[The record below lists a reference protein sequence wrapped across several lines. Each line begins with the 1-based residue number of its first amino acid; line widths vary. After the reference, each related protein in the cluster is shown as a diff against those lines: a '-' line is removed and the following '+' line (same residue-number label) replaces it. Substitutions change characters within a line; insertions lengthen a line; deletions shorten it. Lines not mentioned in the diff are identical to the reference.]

1 MGHRELVNWAQ
12 GASVGRVAIEGSGGY
27 GRAAALALGEAGAEV
42 VDVPPQMTAA
52 ARRSQRTAA
61 KSDPLDALLVARIGA
76 RDSDLPPS
84 RPGGTLEELRW
95 LAGYRRELVKSRTAH
110 INRLHAD
117 LTQIRCG
124 YHRTG
129 AALTSAKGLQRVA
142 RLLAGDSAAPARV
155 ARGRLRQIRE
165 LNRQIADLAA
175 EISELVSANGT
186 TLTKIRGIGTIGA
199 ADILTEVGDPA
210 RFATKARF
218 AMANGTAPLQASSG
232 RTVRHRL
239 NRGGN
244 RQLNR
249 AIHTAALTQI
259 AQPNSEGRRLYQQ
272 HLDRGKTKREAIRA
286 LKRRISDRIWTHLQT
301 DLRKHKSHPRLDIE
315 AHTRRTGLPNAGRST
330 NTTARSPSD
339 HNRCPQPPQTG
350 LAARQRT
357 CTRNG
362 PPPSSSTLSTSTS
375 PNPTSNSH
383 MRVGSHS
390 TGILPI
396 RLSKQRRFWGIPRV
410 QPRTLTLLTPTSN
423 DAPMFVKPRFQR
435 GAAGSARRAGGR
447 GGGPARGL
455 RSGWWRRRGL
465 RLRR

>member
-1 MGHRELVNWAQ
+1 MLVIGIDSHKDTLVGCLIDAAGRPLEHRSIANTALGHRELVNWAQ

-76 RDSDLPPS
+76 RDSDLPPP

-301 DLRKHKSHPRLDIE
+301 DLR
-315 AHTRRTGLPNAGRST
+315 N
-330 NTTARSPSD
+330 
-339 HNRCPQPPQTG
+339 
-350 LAARQRT
+350 
-357 CTRNG
+357 
-362 PPPSSSTLSTSTS
+362 TS
-375 PNPTSNSH
+375 P
-383 MRVGSHS
+383 
-390 TGILPI
+390 
-396 RLSKQRRFWGIPRV
+396 
-410 QPRTLTLLTPTSN
+410 TLALT
-423 DAPMFVKPRFQR
+423 
-435 GAAGSARRAGGR
+435 
-447 GGGPARGL
+447 
-455 RSGWWRRRGL
+455 
-465 RLRR
+465 

>member
-1 MGHRELVNWAQ
+1 MLVIGIDSHKDTLAGCLIDAAGRPLEHRSIANTALGHRELVDWAQ
-12 GASVGRVAIEGSGGY
+12 GTSVGRVAIEGSGGY

-61 KSDPLDALLVARIGA
+61 KSDPLDALLIARIGA
-76 RDSDLPPS
+76 RDTDLPPP

-218 AMANGTAPLQASSG
+218 AMANGTATPPSLIGAHRPPPTEPRRQPPTQPRHPHRRPHSDRPTQQRRQTPLPTTPRPRQDQARSHP
-232 RTVRHRL
+232 RPQATHLR
-239 NRGGN
+239 
-244 RQLNR
+244 
-249 AIHTAALTQI
+249 
-259 AQPNSEGRRLYQQ
+259 P
-272 HLDRGKTKREAIRA
+272 HLDTPPNRPT
-286 LKRRISDRIWTHLQT
+286 
-301 DLRKHKSHPRLDIE
+301 KHKSRPRLDIE
-315 AHTRRTGLPNAGRST
+315 AHTSRTVRPNAGRST
-330 NTTARSPSD
+330 SATARSPLD
-339 HNRCPQPPQTG
+339 HNGPPQPPHGG
-350 LAARQRT
+350 LRARRRM
-357 CTRNG
+357 CTRSG
-362 PPPSSSTLSTSTS
+362 SPASSSTPSTSTS
-375 PNPTSNSH
+375 PSPTNSSQT
-383 MRVGSHS
+383 RVGSHS
-390 TGILPI
+390 TGILQI
-396 RLSKQRRFWGIPRV
+396 AGCLQRRFWGIPRV
-410 QPRTLTLLTPTSN
+410 QPWTLALLTP
-423 DAPMFVKPRFQR
+423 P
-435 GAAGSARRAGGR
+435 
-447 GGGPARGL
+447 
-455 RSGWWRRRGL
+455 
-465 RLRR
+465 

>member
-1 MGHRELVNWAQ
+1 M
-12 GASVGRVAIEGSGGY
+12 
-27 GRAAALALGEAGAEV
+27 
-42 VDVPPQMTAA
+42 
-52 ARRSQRTAA
+52 
-61 KSDPLDALLVARIGA
+61 VARIGA
-76 RDSDLPPS
+76 RDSDLPPP
-84 RPGGTLEELRW
+84 RPGGTLEELRC

-301 DLRKHKSHPRLDIE
+301 DLRNTMSHPRLDIE
-315 AHTRRTGLPNAGRST
+315 AHTMGLVMVRPPLAVAHHEVGREEPAMSDRGPGRLQTLQQRIEQLEFTLGQRPVGVAELAVTVRRLAKAPAHEGVGSRDAGSQTSQHLCWGSLSQQRQFPSYRGPSLRAWVVVGDSQDATHDAVRRVREWGRSAREAAAGRC
-330 NTTARSPSD
+330 R
-339 HNRCPQPPQTG
+339 
-350 LAARQRT
+350 AARAWSR
-357 CTRNG
+357 
-362 PPPSSSTLSTSTS
+362 
-375 PNPTSNSH
+375 
-383 MRVGSHS
+383 
-390 TGILPI
+390 
-396 RLSKQRRFWGIPRV
+396 
-410 QPRTLTLLTPTSN
+410 
-423 DAPMFVKPRFQR
+423 
-435 GAAGSARRAGGR
+435 RRA
-447 GGGPARGL
+447 
-455 RSGWWRRRGL
+455 
-465 RLRR
+465 